1 MRILLVEDEQDL
13 ASALGEHLELQGMA
27 VDAFDQLKHADAA
40 LLTTDYD
47 LVLLDLQLID
57 GDAIPW
63 LKRKR
68 QAGLTTAV
76 IILTARD
83 QISDR
88 IAGLDAG
95 ADDYV
100 IKPYDL
106 DEVSARILAVT
117 RRGAG
122 LATNEI
128 ECGGLSVDLQRRQV
142 KVAGERVELTARE
155 WSILE
160 TLIKRPGHVV
170 SKEQI
175 EDRLYAFGHE
185 VESNTVEVY
194 VSRLRKKLGR
204 EAIST
209 VRGLGYRLETSK
221 AA

>member
-1 MRILLVEDEQDL
+1 MRVLLVEDEL
-13 ASALGEHLELQGMA
+13 ALAQALAEHIELQGMA
-27 VDAFDQLKHADAA
+27 VDSFNRLSHAEAA
-40 LLTTDYD
+40 LRTTEYD
-47 LVLLDLQLID
+47 LILLDLQLPD

-63 LKRKR
+63 LKKQR
-68 QAGLTTAV
+68 QQVRTPT

-83 QISDR
+83 QITDR

-95 ADDYV
+95 ADDSI

-128 ECGGLSVDLQRRQV
+128 DYGDINVDLQRRQL
-142 KVAGERVELTARE
+142 KLNGERIELTARE

-160 TLIKRPGHVV
+160 TLIKRPGHVI
-170 SKEQI
+170 SKDQI

-194 VSRLRKKLGR
+194 ISRLRKKLGK
-204 EAIST
+204 EQIVT
-209 VRGLGYRLETSK
+209 VRGLGYRLAVDPSL
-221 AA
+221 

>member
-1 MRILLVEDEQDL
+1 MRILLVEDETGL
-13 ASALGEHLELQGMA
+13 ANALSEHLELQGMA
-27 VDAFDQLKHADAA
+27 VDAFDQLRQAELAIR
-40 LLTTDYD
+40 TTEYD
-47 LVLLDLQLID
+47 IVLLDLQLVD

-63 LKRKR
+63 LKKR
-68 QAGLTTAV
+68 RQEGLVTPV
-76 IILTARD
+76 IVLTARD

-106 DEVSARILAVT
+106 DEVSARIQAVT

-122 LATNEI
+122 LATNAVTY
-128 ECGGLSVDLQRRQV
+128 GRVTADLQKRSLEID
-142 KVAGERVELTARE
+142 GELIDLTARE

-194 VSRLRKKLGR
+194 ISRLRKKMGKDLIKT
-204 EAIST
+204 A
-209 VRGLGYRLETSK
+209 RGLGYRLE
-221 AA
+221 AE

>member
-1 MRILLVEDEQDL
+1 MRILLVEDETGL
-13 ASALGEHLELQGMA
+13 ANALSEHLELQGMA
-27 VDAFDQLKHADAA
+27 VDTFDHLRQAELAIR
-40 LLTTDYD
+40 TTEYD
-47 LVLLDLQLID
+47 IVLLDLQLVD

-63 LKRKR
+63 LKKR
-68 QAGLTTAV
+68 RQEGLVTPV
-76 IILTARD
+76 IVLTARD

-106 DEVSARILAVT
+106 DEVSARIQAVT

-122 LATNEI
+122 LATNAVTY
-128 ECGGLSVDLQRRQV
+128 GRVTADLQKRSLEID
-142 KVAGERVELTARE
+142 GELIDLTARE

-194 VSRLRKKLGR
+194 ISRLRKKMGKDLIKT
-204 EAIST
+204 A
-209 VRGLGYRLETSK
+209 RGLGYRLE
-221 AA
+221 AE

>member
-1 MRILLVEDEQDL
+1 MRILLVEDETGL
-13 ASALGEHLELQGMA
+13 ANALSEHLVLQGMA
-27 VDAFDQLKHADAA
+27 VDAFDHLRQAELAIR
-40 LLTTDYD
+40 TTEYD
-47 LVLLDLQLID
+47 IVLLDLQLVD

-63 LKRKR
+63 LKKR
-68 QAGLTTAV
+68 RQEGLVTPV
-76 IILTARD
+76 IVLTARD

-106 DEVSARILAVT
+106 DEVSARIQAVT

-122 LATNEI
+122 LATNAVTY
-128 ECGGLSVDLQRRQV
+128 GRVTADLQKRSLEID
-142 KVAGERVELTARE
+142 GELIDLTARE

-194 VSRLRKKLGR
+194 ISRLRKKMGKDLIKT
-204 EAIST
+204 A
-209 VRGLGYRLETSK
+209 RGLGYRLE
-221 AA
+221 AE

>member
-1 MRILLVEDEQDL
+1 MRILLVEDETGL
-13 ASALGEHLELQGMA
+13 ANALSEHLELQGMA
-27 VDAFDQLKHADAA
+27 VDAFDHLRQAELAIR
-40 LLTTDYD
+40 TTEYD
-47 LVLLDLQLID
+47 LVLLDLQLVD

-63 LKRKR
+63 LKKR
-68 QAGLTTAV
+68 RQEGLVTPV
-76 IILTARD
+76 IVLTARD

-106 DEVSARILAVT
+106 DEVSARIQAVT

-122 LATNEI
+122 LATNAVTY
-128 ECGGLSVDLQRRQV
+128 GRVTADLQKRSLEID
-142 KVAGERVELTARE
+142 GEMIDLTARE

-194 VSRLRKKLGR
+194 ISRLRKKMGKDLIKT
-204 EAIST
+204 A
-209 VRGLGYRLETSK
+209 RGLGYRLE
-221 AA
+221 AE

>member
-1 MRILLVEDEQDL
+1 MRILLVEDEAAL
-13 ASALGEHLELQGMA
+13 ASALAEHLELQGMA
-27 VDAFDQLKHADAA
+27 VDSFDKLKLAGAA
-40 LLTTDYD
+40 LRTTEYD
-47 LVLLDLQLID
+47 LILLDLQLPD

-63 LKRKR
+63 LR
-68 QAGLTTAV
+68 QQRQSQLTTPV

-106 DEVSARILAVT
+106 DEVSARMLAVS
-117 RRGAG
+117 RRQVG
-122 LATNEI
+122 LATNEVQYG
-128 ECGGLSVDLQRRQV
+128 EMSVDLQRRDLTL
-142 KVAGERVELTARE
+142 AGERIELTARE

-194 VSRLRKKLGR
+194 ISRLRKKLGR
-204 EAIST
+204 EQIAT
-209 VRGLGYRLETSK
+209 VRGLGYRLNVEQQ
-221 AA
+221 

>member
-1 MRILLVEDEQDL
+1 MRVLLVEDEAAL
-13 ASALGEHLELQGMA
+13 ASALAEHLELQGMA
-27 VDAFDQLKHADAA
+27 VDSFDHLRLADGA
-40 LLTTDYD
+40 LRTTEYD
-47 LVLLDLQLID
+47 LVLLDLQLPD

-63 LKRKR
+63 LKQQR
-68 QAGLTTAV
+68 QQQLKTPV

-117 RRGAG
+117 RRQSG
-122 LATNEI
+122 LATNEVQY
-128 ECGGLSVDLQRRQV
+128 GNLSIDLQRRHL
-142 KVAGERVELTARE
+142 ALDGERVELTARE

-194 VSRLRKKLGR
+194 ISRLRKKLGR
-204 EAIST
+204 EQITT
-209 VRGLGYRLETSK
+209 VRGLGYRLDTET
-221 AA
+221 A

>member
-1 MRILLVEDEQDL
+1 MRVLLVEDEAAL
-13 ASALGEHLELQGMA
+13 ASALEEHLELTGMA
-27 VDAFDQLKHADAA
+27 VDSFDQLKFATAA
-40 LLTTDYD
+40 LRTTEYD
-47 LVLLDLQLID
+47 LILLDLQLPD

-63 LKRKR
+63 LR
-68 QAGLTTAV
+68 QQRQGSLKTPV

-117 RRGAG
+117 RRQSG
-122 LATNEI
+122 LATNEVKHGALNI
-128 ECGGLSVDLQRRQV
+128 DLQRRQLIV
-142 KVAGERVELTARE
+142 RDERIELTARE

-194 VSRLRKKLGR
+194 ISRLRKKLGR
-204 EAIST
+204 EQIVT
-209 VRGLGYRLETSK
+209 FRGLGYRLETQEI
-221 AA
+221 

>member
-1 MRILLVEDEQDL
+1 MRVLLVEDEAAL
-13 ASALGEHLELQGMA
+13 ASALAEHLELQGMA
-27 VDAFDQLKHADAA
+27 VDSFDHLRLADGA
-40 LLTTDYD
+40 LRTTEYD
-47 LVLLDLQLID
+47 LVLLDLQLPD

-63 LKRKR
+63 LKQQR
-68 QAGLTTAV
+68 QQQLKTPV

-117 RRGAG
+117 RRQSG
-122 LATNEI
+122 LATNEVQY
-128 ECGGLSVDLQRRQV
+128 GNLSIDLQRRHL
-142 KVAGERVELTARE
+142 ALDGERVELTARE

-160 TLIKRPGHVV
+160 TLIKRPSHVV

-185 VESNTVEVY
+185 VESL
-194 VSRLRKKLGR
+194 SL
-204 EAIST
+204 IHI
-209 VRGLGYRLETSK
+209 
-221 AA
+221 

>member
-1 MRILLVEDEQDL
+1 MRILLVEDETGL
-13 ASALGEHLELQGMA
+13 ANALSEHLELQGMA
-27 VDAFDQLKHADAA
+27 VDAFDHLRQAELAIR
-40 LLTTDYD
+40 TTEYD
-47 LVLLDLQLID
+47 IVLLDLQLVD

-63 LKRKR
+63 LKKR
-68 QAGLTTAV
+68 RQVGLVTPV
-76 IILTARD
+76 IVLTARD

-106 DEVSARILAVT
+106 DEVSARIQAVT

-122 LATNEI
+122 LATNAVTY
-128 ECGGLSVDLQRRQV
+128 GRVTADLQKRSLEID
-142 KVAGERVELTARE
+142 GELIDLTARE

-194 VSRLRKKLGR
+194 ISRLRKKMGKDLIKT
-204 EAIST
+204 A
-209 VRGLGYRLETSK
+209 RGLGYRLE
-221 AA
+221 AE

>member
-1 MRILLVEDEQDL
+1 MRILLVEDETGL
-13 ASALGEHLELQGMA
+13 ANALSEHLVLQGMA
-27 VDAFDQLKHADAA
+27 VDAFDHLRQAELAIR
-40 LLTTDYD
+40 TTEYD
-47 LVLLDLQLID
+47 IVLLDLQLVD

-63 LKRKR
+63 LKKR
-68 QAGLTTAV
+68 RQEGLVTPV
-76 IILTARD
+76 IVLTARD

-106 DEVSARILAVT
+106 DEVSARIQAVT

-122 LATNEI
+122 LATNAVTY
-128 ECGGLSVDLQRRQV
+128 GRVTADLQKRSLEID
-142 KVAGERVELTARE
+142 GEMIDLTARE

-194 VSRLRKKLGR
+194 ISRLRKKMGKDLIKT
-204 EAIST
+204 A
-209 VRGLGYRLETSK
+209 RGLGYRLE
-221 AA
+221 AE

>member
-1 MRILLVEDEQDL
+1 MRILLVEDETGL
-13 ASALGEHLELQGMA
+13 ANALSEHLELQGMA
-27 VDAFDQLKHADAA
+27 VDAFDHLRQAELAIR
-40 LLTTDYD
+40 TTEYD
-47 LVLLDLQLID
+47 IVLLDLQLVD

-63 LKRKR
+63 LKKR
-68 QAGLTTAV
+68 RQEGLVTPV
-76 IILTARD
+76 IVLTARD

-88 IAGLDAG
+88 TAGLDAG

-106 DEVSARILAVT
+106 DEVSARIQAVT

-122 LATNEI
+122 LATNAVTY
-128 ECGGLSVDLQRRQV
+128 GRVTADLQKRSLEID
-142 KVAGERVELTARE
+142 GELIDLTARE

-194 VSRLRKKLGR
+194 ISRLRKKMGKDLIKT
-204 EAIST
+204 A
-209 VRGLGYRLETSK
+209 RGLGYRLE
-221 AA
+221 AE

>member
-1 MRILLVEDEQDL
+1 MRVLLVEDEL
-13 ASALGEHLELQGMA
+13 ALANALTEHLELSGMA
-27 VDAFDQLKHADAA
+27 VDGFDYLRQAETA
-40 LLTTDYD
+40 LMTTEYD
-47 LVLLDLQLID
+47 IVLLDLQLVD

-63 LKRKR
+63 LKKRR
-68 QAGLTTAV
+68 QAGLTTPV

-106 DEVSARILAVT
+106 DEVNARIQAVT

-122 LATNEI
+122 LATNAVTFGRI
-128 ECGGLSVDLQRRQV
+128 TADLQKHSLQV
-142 KVAGERVELTARE
+142 DDQDVELTARE

-160 TLIKRPGHVV
+160 TLIKRPGHIV

-194 VSRLRKKLGR
+194 ISRLRKKLGK
-204 EAIST
+204 ELIKTA
-209 VRGLGYRLETSK
+209 RGLGYRLE
-221 AA
+221 A

>member
-1 MRILLVEDEQDL
+1 MRILLVEDEAAL
-13 ASALGEHLELQGMA
+13 ASALAEHLELQGMA
-27 VDAFDQLKHADAA
+27 VDSFDQLKHASAA
-40 LLTTDYD
+40 LRTTEYD
-47 LVLLDLQLID
+47 LVLLDLQLPD
-57 GDAIPW
+57 GDAVPW
-63 LKRKR
+63 LKQHR
-68 QAGLTTAV
+68 QSQLKTPV

-117 RRGAG
+117 RRQAG
-122 LATNEI
+122 LATNEVQ
-128 ECGGLSVDLQRRQV
+128 CGDLSVDLQRRHLAL
-142 KVAGERVELTARE
+142 KGERVELTARE

-194 VSRLRKKLGR
+194 ISRLRKKLGR
-204 EAIST
+204 EQIAT
-209 VRGLGYRLETSK
+209 VRGLGYRLDVE
-221 AA
+221 AR

>member
-1 MRILLVEDEQDL
+1 MRILLVEDETGL
-13 ASALGEHLELQGMA
+13 ANALSEHLELQGMA
-27 VDAFDQLKHADAA
+27 VDAFDHLRQAELAIR
-40 LLTTDYD
+40 TTEYD
-47 LVLLDLQLID
+47 IVLLDLQLVD

-63 LKRKR
+63 LKKR
-68 QAGLTTAV
+68 RQEGLVTPV
-76 IILTARD
+76 IVLTARD

-106 DEVSARILAVT
+106 DEVSARIQAVT

-122 LATNEI
+122 LATNAVTY
-128 ECGGLSVDLQRRQV
+128 GRVTADLQKRSLEID
-142 KVAGERVELTARE
+142 GEFIDLTARE

-194 VSRLRKKLGR
+194 ISRLRKKMGKDLIKT
-204 EAIST
+204 A
-209 VRGLGYRLETSK
+209 RGLGYRLE
-221 AA
+221 AE

>member
-1 MRILLVEDEQDL
+1 MRILLVEDETGL
-13 ASALGEHLELQGMA
+13 ANALSEHLVLQGMA
-27 VDAFDQLKHADAA
+27 VDAFDHLRQAELAIR
-40 LLTTDYD
+40 TTEYD
-47 LVLLDLQLID
+47 IVLLDLQLVD

-63 LKRKR
+63 LKKR
-68 QAGLTTAV
+68 RQEGLVTPV
-76 IILTARD
+76 IVLTARD

-106 DEVSARILAVT
+106 DEVSARIQAVT

-122 LATNEI
+122 LATNAVTY
-128 ECGGLSVDLQRRQV
+128 GRVAADLQKRSLEID
-142 KVAGERVELTARE
+142 GELIDLTARE

-194 VSRLRKKLGR
+194 ISRLRKKMGKDLIKT
-204 EAIST
+204 A
-209 VRGLGYRLETSK
+209 RGLGYRLE
-221 AA
+221 AE

>member
-1 MRILLVEDEQDL
+1 MRVLLVEDEAAL
-13 ASALGEHLELQGMA
+13 ASALSEHLELQGMA
-27 VDAFDQLKHADAA
+27 VDSFDKLRLADGA
-40 LLTTDYD
+40 LRTTEYD
-47 LVLLDLQLID
+47 LVLLDLQLPD

-63 LKRKR
+63 LKQQRSA
-68 QAGLTTAV
+68 QLTTPV

-117 RRGAG
+117 RRQSG
-122 LATNEI
+122 LATNEVQY
-128 ECGGLSVDLQRRQV
+128 GNLSIDLQRRHLDLN
-142 KVAGERVELTARE
+142 GERVELTARE

-194 VSRLRKKLGR
+194 ISRLRKKLGR
-204 EAIST
+204 EQITT
-209 VRGLGYRLETSK
+209 VRGLGYRLDTQS
-221 AA
+221 A

>member
-1 MRILLVEDEQDL
+1 MRILLVEDETGL
-13 ASALGEHLELQGMA
+13 ANALSEHLELQGMA
-27 VDAFDQLKHADAA
+27 VDAFDHLRQAELAIR
-40 LLTTDYD
+40 TTEYD
-47 LVLLDLQLID
+47 IVLLDLQLVD

-63 LKRKR
+63 LKKR
-68 QAGLTTAV
+68 RQEGLVTPV
-76 IILTARD
+76 IVLTARD

-106 DEVSARILAVT
+106 DEVSARIQAVT

-122 LATNEI
+122 LATNAVTY
-128 ECGGLSVDLQRRQV
+128 GRVTADLQKRSLEID
-142 KVAGERVELTARE
+142 GELIDLTARE

-194 VSRLRKKLGR
+194 ISRLRKKMGKDLIKT
-204 EAIST
+204 A
-209 VRGLGYRLETSK
+209 RGLGYRLE
-221 AA
+221 AE

>member
-1 MRILLVEDEQDL
+1 MRILLVEDETGL
-13 ASALGEHLELQGMA
+13 ANALSEHLELQGMA
-27 VDAFDQLKHADAA
+27 VDAFDHLRQAELAIR
-40 LLTTDYD
+40 TTEYD
-47 LVLLDLQLID
+47 IVLLDLQLVD

-63 LKRKR
+63 LKKR
-68 QAGLTTAV
+68 RQEGLVTPV
-76 IILTARD
+76 IVLTARD

-106 DEVSARILAVT
+106 DEVSARIQAVT

-122 LATNEI
+122 LATNAVTY
-128 ECGGLSVDLQRRQV
+128 GRVTADLQKRSLEID
-142 KVAGERVELTARE
+142 GELIDLTARE

-175 EDRLYAFGHE
+175 EDRLYALAM
-185 VESNTVEVY
+185 
-194 VSRLRKKLGR
+194 RLRATPLR
-204 EAIST
+204 FI
-209 VRGLGYRLETSK
+209 
-221 AA
+221 

>member
-1 MRILLVEDEQDL
+1 MRILLVEDETGL
-13 ASALGEHLELQGMA
+13 ANALSEHLVLQGMA
-27 VDAFDQLKHADAA
+27 VDAFDHLRQAELAIR
-40 LLTTDYD
+40 TTEYD
-47 LVLLDLQLID
+47 IVLLDLQLVD

-63 LKRKR
+63 LKKR
-68 QAGLTTAV
+68 RQEGLVTPV
-76 IILTARD
+76 IVLTARD

-106 DEVSARILAVT
+106 DEVSARIQAVT

-122 LATNEI
+122 LATNAVTYGRI
-128 ECGGLSVDLQRRQV
+128 TADLQKRSLEID
-142 KVAGERVELTARE
+142 GELIDLTARE

-194 VSRLRKKLGR
+194 ISRLRKKMGKDLIKT
-204 EAIST
+204 A
-209 VRGLGYRLETSK
+209 RGLGYRLE
-221 AA
+221 AE

>member
-1 MRILLVEDEQDL
+1 MRILLVEDETGL
-13 ASALGEHLELQGMA
+13 ANALSEHLELQGMA
-27 VDAFDQLKHADAA
+27 VDAFDHLRQAELAIR
-40 LLTTDYD
+40 TTEYD
-47 LVLLDLQLID
+47 IVLLDLQLVD

-63 LKRKR
+63 LKKR
-68 QAGLTTAV
+68 RQEGLVTPV
-76 IILTARD
+76 IVLTARD

-106 DEVSARILAVT
+106 DEVSARIQAVT

-122 LATNEI
+122 LATNAVTY
-128 ECGGLSVDLQRRQV
+128 GRVTADLQKRSLEID
-142 KVAGERVELTARE
+142 GEMIDLTARE

-194 VSRLRKKLGR
+194 ISRLRKKMGKDLIKT
-204 EAIST
+204 A
-209 VRGLGYRLETSK
+209 RGLGYRLE
-221 AA
+221 AE

>member
-1 MRILLVEDEQDL
+1 MRILLVEDEHAL
-13 ASALGEHLELQGMA
+13 AKALGEHLELQGMA
-27 VDAFDQLKHADAA
+27 VDHFDQLRHAESA
-40 LLTTDYD
+40 LLTTEYD
-47 LVLLDLQLID
+47 IILLDLQLID

-63 LKRKR
+63 LKKR
-68 QAGLTTAV
+68 RHNGLITPV

-106 DEVSARILAVT
+106 DEVSARIQAVS
-117 RRGAG
+117 RRQAG
-122 LATNEI
+122 LATNAI
-128 ECGGLSVDLQRRQV
+128 THGRLTADLQKRSLEIDG
-142 KVAGERVELTARE
+142 VAVELTARE

-194 VSRLRKKLGR
+194 ISRLRKKMGR
-204 EAIST
+204 DLIKTS
-209 VRGLGYRLETSK
+209 RGLGYKLET
-221 AA
+221 

>member
-1 MRILLVEDEQDL
+1 MRVLLVEDEAAL
-13 ASALGEHLELQGMA
+13 ASALAEHLELQGMA
-27 VDAFDQLKHADAA
+27 VDSFDQLKHAGAA
-40 LLTTDYD
+40 LRTTEYD
-47 LVLLDLQLID
+47 LVLLDLQLPD

-63 LKRKR
+63 LKQQR
-68 QAGLTTAV
+68 QGQLKTPV

-117 RRGAG
+117 RRQAG
-122 LATNEI
+122 LATNEVHY
-128 ECGGLSVDLQRRQV
+128 GDLSVDLQRRHL
-142 KVAGERVELTARE
+142 ALNGDRVELTARE

-194 VSRLRKKLGR
+194 ISRLRKKLGR
-204 EAIST
+204 EQIAT
-209 VRGLGYRLETSK
+209 VRGLGYRLDVEVR
-221 AA
+221 

>member
-1 MRILLVEDEQDL
+1 MRVLLVEDEAAL
-13 ASALGEHLELQGMA
+13 ASALAEHLELQGMA
-27 VDAFDQLKHADAA
+27 VDSFDKLRLADGA
-40 LLTTDYD
+40 LRTTEYD
-47 LVLLDLQLID
+47 LVLLDLQLPD

-63 LKRKR
+63 LKQQR
-68 QAGLTTAV
+68 QQQLTTPV

-117 RRGAG
+117 RRQSG
-122 LATNEI
+122 LATNEV
-128 ECGGLSVDLQRRQV
+128 EYGNLSIDLQRRHL
-142 KVAGERVELTARE
+142 ALNGERVELTARE

-160 TLIKRPGHVV
+160 TLIKRPGHVI

-194 VSRLRKKLGR
+194 ISRLRKKLGR
-204 EAIST
+204 EQITT
-209 VRGLGYRLETSK
+209 VRGLGYRLDTET
-221 AA
+221 A

>member
-1 MRILLVEDEQDL
+1 MRVLLVEDEL
-13 ASALGEHLELQGMA
+13 ALANALTEHLELSGMA
-27 VDAFDQLKHADAA
+27 VDGFDHLRQAETA
-40 LLTTDYD
+40 LLTTEYD
-47 LVLLDLQLID
+47 IVLLDLQLVD

-63 LKRKR
+63 LKKRR
-68 QAGLTTAV
+68 QAGLTTPV

-106 DEVSARILAVT
+106 DEVNARIQAVT

-122 LATNEI
+122 LATNAVTF
-128 ECGGLSVDLQRRQV
+128 GRMTADLQKHSLQV
-142 KVAGERVELTARE
+142 DEQDVELTARE

-160 TLIKRPGHVV
+160 TLIKRPGHIV

-194 VSRLRKKLGR
+194 ISRLRKKLGK
-204 EAIST
+204 ELIKTA
-209 VRGLGYRLETSK
+209 RGLGYRLE
-221 AA
+221 A

>member
-1 MRILLVEDEQDL
+1 MRILLVEDETGL
-13 ASALGEHLELQGMA
+13 ANALSEHLELQGMA
-27 VDAFDQLKHADAA
+27 VDAFDQLRQAELAIR
-40 LLTTDYD
+40 TTEYD
-47 LVLLDLQLID
+47 IVLLDLQLVD

-63 LKRKR
+63 LKKR
-68 QAGLTTAV
+68 RQVGLVTPV
-76 IILTARD
+76 IVLTARD

-106 DEVSARILAVT
+106 DEVSARIQAVT

-122 LATNEI
+122 LATNAVTY
-128 ECGGLSVDLQRRQV
+128 GRVTADLQKRSLEID
-142 KVAGERVELTARE
+142 GELIDLTARE

-194 VSRLRKKLGR
+194 ISRLRKKMGKDLIKT
-204 EAIST
+204 A
-209 VRGLGYRLETSK
+209 RGLGYRLE
-221 AA
+221 AE

>member
-1 MRILLVEDEQDL
+1 MRVLLVEDERDL
-13 ASALGEHLELQGMA
+13 ASALSEHLELQGMA
-27 VDAFDQLKHADAA
+27 VDSFDKLRMADGA
-40 LLTTDYD
+40 LRTTEYD
-47 LVLLDLQLID
+47 LVLLDLQLPD

-63 LKRKR
+63 LKQQRNA
-68 QAGLTTAV
+68 QLTTPV

-117 RRGAG
+117 RRQAG
-122 LATNEI
+122 LATNEVQY
-128 ECGGLSVDLQRRQV
+128 GNLSIDLQRRHL
-142 KVAGERVELTARE
+142 ALEGERVELTARE

-194 VSRLRKKLGR
+194 ISRLRKKLGR
-204 EAIST
+204 DQITT
-209 VRGLGYRLETSK
+209 VRGLGYRLDTENR
-221 AA
+221 

>member
-1 MRILLVEDEQDL
+1 
-13 ASALGEHLELQGMA
+13 MA
-27 VDAFDQLKHADAA
+27 VDAFDHLRQAELAIR
-40 LLTTDYD
+40 TTEYD
-47 LVLLDLQLID
+47 IVLLDLQLVD

-63 LKRKR
+63 LKKR
-68 QAGLTTAV
+68 RQEGLVTPV
-76 IILTARD
+76 IVLTARD

-106 DEVSARILAVT
+106 DEVSARIQAVT

-122 LATNEI
+122 LATNAVTY
-128 ECGGLSVDLQRRQV
+128 GRVTADLQKRSLEID
-142 KVAGERVELTARE
+142 GELIDLTARE

-194 VSRLRKKLGR
+194 ISRLRKKMGKDLIKT
-204 EAIST
+204 A
-209 VRGLGYRLETSK
+209 RGLGYRLE
-221 AA
+221 AE

>member
-1 MRILLVEDEQDL
+1 MRILLVEDETGL
-13 ASALGEHLELQGMA
+13 ANALSEHLELQSMA
-27 VDAFDQLKHADAA
+27 VDAFDHLRQAELAIR
-40 LLTTDYD
+40 TTEYD
-47 LVLLDLQLID
+47 IVLLDLQLVD

-63 LKRKR
+63 LKKR
-68 QAGLTTAV
+68 RQEGLVTPV
-76 IILTARD
+76 IVLTARD

-106 DEVSARILAVT
+106 DEVSARIQAVT

-122 LATNEI
+122 LATNAVTY
-128 ECGGLSVDLQRRQV
+128 GRVTADLQKRSLEID
-142 KVAGERVELTARE
+142 GELIDLTARE

-194 VSRLRKKLGR
+194 ISRLRKKMGKDLIKT
-204 EAIST
+204 A
-209 VRGLGYRLETSK
+209 RGLGYRLE
-221 AA
+221 AE

>member
-1 MRILLVEDEQDL
+1 MRVLLVEDEAAL
-13 ASALGEHLELQGMA
+13 ASALAEHLELQGMA
-27 VDAFDQLKHADAA
+27 VDSFDQLRLADGA
-40 LLTTDYD
+40 LRTTEYD
-47 LVLLDLQLID
+47 LVLLDLQLPD

-63 LKRKR
+63 LKQQR
-68 QAGLTTAV
+68 QQHLTTPV

-117 RRGAG
+117 RRQSG
-122 LATNEI
+122 LATNEVQY
-128 ECGGLSVDLQRRQV
+128 GNLSIDLQRRHL
-142 KVAGERVELTARE
+142 ALDGERVELTARE

-194 VSRLRKKLGR
+194 ISRLRKKLGR
-204 EAIST
+204 EQITT
-209 VRGLGYRLETSK
+209 VRGLGYRLDTET
-221 AA
+221 A